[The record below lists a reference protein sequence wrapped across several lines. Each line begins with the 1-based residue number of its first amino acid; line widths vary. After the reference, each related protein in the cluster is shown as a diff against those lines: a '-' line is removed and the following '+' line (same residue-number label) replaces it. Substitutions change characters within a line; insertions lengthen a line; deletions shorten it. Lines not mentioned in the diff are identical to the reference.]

1 MSAADGARGPRNGP
15 KTAAAA
21 AAVGARGRNTGMHSR
36 AGRRS
41 RWQRAGLAR
50 EEAHVGE
57 EGWPGRELE
66 ALL

>member
-15 KTAAAA
+15 KTAAA

-57 EGWPGRELE
+57 EGWPVRELE